1 MRADEWKGER
11 ADEWE
16 GGSAVRCVV
25 TGVAGFIGSHLAE
38 RLIAAG
44 HAVVGIDAFTDYY
57 GRPLKDANL
66 QVLRDYHH
74 DRFTLIEADLA
85 QMAPEALAAALDG
98 AEWILHQAAQAGV
111 RSSWGE
117 SFAIYT
123 ACNITATQRL
133 LEAARRIPTLKR
145 IVYASSSSVYGDAPT
160 LPVTE
165 QAHTAPVSPYG
176 VTKLAAEHLC
186 RLYWRNFGVPTVTL
200 RYFTVYGPRQ
210 RPDMAFHQ
218 FGRALLTG
226 APLVVYGDA
235 TQTRDCTHVSDVV
248 AANLLAVQAPA
259 DAGEDVEG
267 EVFNI
272 AGGARVGLRGAIAR
286 MEELLGRRAV
296 IEHRATARGDVR
308 DTYADITRAQRVL
321 GYAPTMRLREGL
333 ASELAYLEA
342 LYSSPAPALT
352 PRLASSSAAVRPA
365 VPAAAH
371 TGTSAQPSRPERRP
385 PGSG

>member
-1 MRADEWKGER
+1 M
-11 ADEWE
+11 
-16 GGSAVRCVV
+16 RCVV

-38 RLIAAG
+38 RLITAG
-44 HAVVGIDAFTDYY
+44 HEVVGIEAFTDYY
-57 GRPLKDANL
+57 SRPLKEANL

-85 QMAPEALAAALDG
+85 HMAPEALAAALDG
-98 AEWILHQAAQAGV
+98 AEWIYHQAAQAGV
-111 RSSWGE
+111 RTSWGE

-133 LEAARRIPTLKR
+133 LEAARHISTLKR
-145 IVYASSSSVYGDAPT
+145 LVYASSSSVYGDAPT

-165 QAHTAPVSPYG
+165 QSPTAPVSPYG
-176 VTKLAAEHLC
+176 VTKLAGEHLC
-186 RLYWRNFGVPTVTL
+186 RLYWRNFGVPTVAL

-226 APLVVYGDA
+226 TPLVVYGDA
-235 TQTRDCTHVSDVV
+235 AQTRDCTHVSDVV
-248 AANLLAVQAPA
+248 AANLLAAQAPA
-259 DAGEDVEG
+259 DAGEGVDG

-272 AGGARVGLRGAIAR
+272 AGGGRVGLRGVIAQ

-296 IEHRATARGDVR
+296 IEHRASAQGDVR
-308 DTYADITRAQRVL
+308 DTYGDITRAQRAL
-321 GYAPTMRLREGL
+321 GYAPTMRLHEGL
-333 ASELAYLEA
+333 ASELAYLET
-342 LYSSPAPALT
+342 LYSPPVPALM
-352 PRLASSSAAVRPA
+352 PGLASSSAAATPA

-371 TGTSAQPSRPERRP
+371 TDMSPQSSRPGRRP